1 MKVLIAEDDLTN
13 RILLQEFLNGYGIV
27 HTAVNG
33 REVLTAF
40 TNALRSSEPYDLL
53 CLDILMPEMDG
64 QEALQAVRRLEAECG
79 KGCPPVKILMTT
91 GLGDSASVIRAFRE
105 QCDGYLT
112 KPIEKAKL
120 AHALSS
126 LGLIS

>member
-1 MKVLIAEDDLTN
+1 MKRRPAPRHVNPLQLDLPALSAHLRPMRLLIVEDSPELH
-13 RILLQEFLNGYGIV
+13 QQ
-27 HTAVNG
+27 
-33 REVLTAF
+33 
-40 TNALRSSEPYDLL
+40 LRSGLTEAGFAVDGA
-53 CLDILMPEMDG
+53 MDG